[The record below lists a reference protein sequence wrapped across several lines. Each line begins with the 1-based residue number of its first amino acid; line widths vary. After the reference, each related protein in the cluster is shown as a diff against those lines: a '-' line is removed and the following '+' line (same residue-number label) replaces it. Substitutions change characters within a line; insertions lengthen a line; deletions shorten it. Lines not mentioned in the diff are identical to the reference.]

1 MIIIERII
9 FDTDI
14 GTDIDDSF
22 ALAYLLARRD
32 CEIEGVTTVSG
43 EAEKRAELVS
53 AILHNAGRE
62 DIPVF
67 PGCNVPLMHEE
78 VQPKAKQYSQISGFE
93 HQTDFEKYSAVEFMR
108 HKIRANPCEIT
119 LLAVGALT
127 NVALLFKTDP
137 EIPSLL
143 KRLVIMGAHFGFE
156 DERTSE
162 WNMKCDR
169 HAAKIVFDN
178 APEDFLIVSADV
190 TRKISMS
197 KEEHEKYL
205 DIPLL
210 KPVFAF
216 AQNWYTYSNNIFYH
230 DPLAAALI
238 FKPDLCTYVRGK
250 ATVENVENGPV
261 LNSFEPC
268 ENGGAVITRTVDVDA
283 FLKHYYSVF

>member
-1 MIIIERII
+1 MERII
-9 FDTDI
+9 YDTDL

-22 ALAYLLARRD
+22 ALAYLLARND
-32 CEIEGVTTVSG
+32 CEIEGITTVSG

-53 AILHNAGRE
+53 AILCHACRD

-67 PGCNVPLMHEE
+67 PGCSVPLLHEE
-78 VQPKAKQYSQISGFE
+78 VQPKAQQYSQIDGFE

-108 HKIRANPCEIT
+108 HKIRANPGEIT

-127 NVALLFKTDP
+127 NIALLFKTDP

-143 KRLVIMGAHFGFE
+143 KRLVIMGGHFGFDNE
-156 DERTSE
+156 KISE

-178 APEDFLIVSADV
+178 APGSFLIVSADV
-190 TRKISMS
+190 TRKISMA
-197 KEEHEKYL
+197 KEEHDKYL

-216 AQNWYTYSNNIFYH
+216 AREWFKQCDRVFYH

-238 FKPDLCTYVRGK
+238 FNPSICTYVKGK

-268 ENGGAVITRTVDVDA
+268 GESGALITRTVDIDA

>member
-1 MIIIERII
+1 LERII

-53 AILHNAGRE
+53 AILYNAGRE

-67 PGCNVPLMHEE
+67 PGCSVPLMHEE
-78 VQPKAKQYSQISGFE
+78 VQPLAKQYSQIDGFE

-108 HKIRANPCEIT
+108 HKIRANPGEIT

-156 DERTSE
+156 GERASE
-162 WNMKCDR
+162 WNMRCDR
-169 HAAKIVFDN
+169 HAAKIVFAN

-197 KEEHEKYL
+197 KDEHNKYL

-210 KPVFAF
+210 KPVFSF
-216 AQNWYTYSNNIFYH
+216 ARTWFAYTDKVFYH

-238 FKPDLCTYVRGK
+238 FEPSLCTYVRGIP
-250 ATVENVENGPV
+250 TVENVENGPV
-261 LNSFEPC
+261 LNGLELC
-268 ENGGAVITRTVDVDA
+268 ENGGAVITRTVDIDA

>member
-1 MIIIERII
+1 MEKIL

-22 ALAYLLARRD
+22 ALAYLLARND
-32 CEIEGVTTVSG
+32 CEVVGITTVSG
-43 EAEKRAELVS
+43 EAEKRAELAS
-53 AILHNAGRE
+53 AILYNASRE

-67 PGCNVPLMHEE
+67 PGCSVPLMHEV
-78 VQPKAKQYSQISGFE
+78 VQAQAKQYSQIDGFE

-108 HKIRANPCEIT
+108 RKIRANPHEIT

-127 NVALLFKTDP
+127 NVALLFKIDP

-143 KRLVIMGAHFGFE
+143 KRLVVMAAHFGFE
-156 DERTSE
+156 GERSVE
-162 WNMKCDR
+162 WNVRCDR

-190 TRKISMS
+190 TRKISMP
-197 KEEHEKYL
+197 KEAHEKYL

-216 AQNWYTYSNNIFYH
+216 AQRWYAYSNDIFYH

-238 FKPDLCTYVRGK
+238 FNPELCTYVRGK

-261 LNSFEPC
+261 LNGFEPC
-268 ENGGAVITRTVDVDA
+268 EEGGALITRTVDIDA